1 MPYEVTISGGAPWG
15 FRLSGG
21 APSEE
26 GIRVRFVQAS
36 GAFKLTIRIFDPNI
50 QQAFTAKNRE
60 TNSAASLPVARL
72 LLPMFALVTTFWPS
86 TCKTSKMLHF

>member
-26 GIRVRFVQAS
+26 GIRVR
-36 GAFKLTIRIFDPNI
+36 
-50 QQAFTAKNRE
+50 
-60 TNSAASLPVARL
+60 
-72 LLPMFALVTTFWPS
+72 
-86 TCKTSKMLHF
+86 

>member
-26 GIRVRFVQAS
+26 GIRVRYVLLEHLELSKQYIDSKKF
-36 GAFKLTIRIFDPNI
+36 FC
-50 QQAFTAKNRE
+50 AK
-60 TNSAASLPVARL
+60 
-72 LLPMFALVTTFWPS
+72 
-86 TCKTSKMLHF
+86 K